1 MSFIAE
7 LKRRNVIRV
16 GIAYI
21 VVAWLVLQF
30 SDVVLNN
37 IEAPG
42 WIFQVI
48 MLFLAIGFALVLL
61 FAWAFELTPEGIKR
75 ESEVDRSKSIRS
87 KTGRKLDRSIILIL
101 VLALSYFIYEKLN
114 RPEPGLTEA
123 PATVVTDV
131 ADVAVAIAES
141 TDHSIAVLPFVNIS
155 ADPEQEYFSDG
166 ISEELLNLLVPLKG
180 LKVASRTSSFS
191 YKGSDLSLAEI
202 AAELKVGHVLEG
214 SVRKS
219 GSRVRITAQLID
231 ASDDR
236 HLWSETF
243 DRELVDI
250 FAIQDEIANAIV
262 VALRTELGI
271 LQDVQPIKVVVETE
285 NLDAYQLYLKA
296 RALFIARQDFLVSID
311 LFQQATR
318 LDPKFARA
326 WEGLA
331 AVEYVIED
339 WLPESSTDHLSAA
352 VEAANHALELDP
364 SLSMAHAVLGSIAL
378 DGNNTS
384 MTDGM
389 RQMDLAVSNDP
400 NNATALLWRA
410 MGYRALGYLE
420 KAAIDFRQ
428 CLIVDVGYLNCKQHL
443 AEVLLMQGEEQQGIK
458 LYEQTLEENFHSLD
472 EAFVSYYVRSGQRVT
487 ALLVADEAT
496 NNLYAP
502 VKDWIHILEFPD
514 EDHSLQTARILQWT
528 KDSNMPLSRSY
539 ALALALGRFDQVQD
553 SRINAGRY
561 IWHPDSKAFRK
572 SEEFKQYIRQ
582 HFLSYW
588 QQNGFPQQCR
598 TVATDD
604 FECD

>member
-1 MSFIAE
+1 MNFFAE

-37 IEAPG
+37 ISAPD
-42 WIFQVI
+42 WVFQVI
-48 MLFLAIGFALVLL
+48 MLFLVIGFALVLL

-87 KTGRKLDRSIILIL
+87 QTGQKLNRSIILIL
-101 VLALSYFIYEKLN
+101 ALALSYFIYEKLN
-114 RPEPGLTEA
+114 RSEPGLPEPTE
-123 PATVVTDV
+123 T
-131 ADVAVAIAES
+131 VAVDVVETAVES
-141 TDHSIAVLPFVNIS
+141 TEHSIAVLPFVNMS

-166 ISEELLNLLVPLKG
+166 ISEELLNLLVPLEG

-191 YKGSDLSLAEI
+191 YKGSSLSLAEI
-202 AAELKVGHVLEG
+202 ASELKVGHVLEG

-243 DRELVDI
+243 DRELLDI
-250 FAIQDEIANAIV
+250 FAVQDEIANAIV

-285 NLDAYQLYLKA
+285 SLDAYQLYFKA

-331 AVEYVIED
+331 AVEFVTDD
-339 WLPESSTDHLSAA
+339 WLPESSTDHVKAA

-364 SLSMAHAVLGSIAL
+364 SLSMAHAVLGSLAM
-378 DGNNTS
+378 DDDNTS
-384 MTDGM
+384 VTDAM
-389 RQMDLAVSNDP
+389 RQSDLAVSNDP
-400 NNATALLWRA
+400 NNATALLWRGMA
-410 MGYRALGYLE
+410 NRALGYLQ
-420 KAAIDFRQ
+420 KAATDFRQ
-428 CLIVDVGYLNCKQHL
+428 CLVIDAGYMNCKQHL
-443 AEVLLMQGEEQQGIK
+443 AETLLMQGDEEQGIK

-472 EAFVSYYVRSGQRVT
+472 EAFVSYYVRTGQRIT

-514 EDHSLQTARILQWT
+514 EDHSLEAARIMQWT
-528 KDSNMPLSRSY
+528 KDSNQPLSKTYS
-539 ALALALGRFDQVQD
+539 LALALGRFDQLQG
-553 SRINAGRY
+553 SRTTAGRY